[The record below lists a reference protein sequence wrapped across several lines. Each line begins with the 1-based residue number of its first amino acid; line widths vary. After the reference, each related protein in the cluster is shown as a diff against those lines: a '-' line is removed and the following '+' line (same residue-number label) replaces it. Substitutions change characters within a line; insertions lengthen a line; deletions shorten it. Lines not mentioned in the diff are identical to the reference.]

1 MTRLEFIF
9 SEILI
14 GLRRNLMMA
23 LSLVLVTMV
32 SLSLVGGGILAQKQ
46 VDTMKDYWYD
56 RVQVSIFLCGQDSD
70 APTCSGV
77 VTQAQKDQIQT
88 DLDSAQLKPYIEKV
102 YYESKKEAFNRFREQ
117 FKDNALSDSVTED
130 VMPESYRVRLKNPEE
145 YQVVS
150 QLFEDRPGVEQ
161 VETQNK
167 VLDRLFALFNG
178 GKWAAWLIAMVT
190 LVCSALNVAVTIRLT
205 AFTRRR
211 ETGIMRL
218 VGASNLVI
226 QLPFILESV
235 IAALVGA
242 ILASVLLVVA
252 TKFVVLNWLKDN
264 LGFVDYVQMGD
275 VVAVIPWL
283 FLIAIVLAGVS
294 SYLSLLR
301 YLRV

>member
-14 GLRRNLMMA
+14 GLRRNIIMA
-23 LSLVLVTMV
+23 LSLVLVTAV
-32 SLSLVGGGILAQKQ
+32 SLALVGGGILAQRQ

-70 APTCSGV
+70 AATCSGT

-88 DLDSAQLKPYIEKV
+88 DLNSSELKPYVETV
-102 YYESKKEAFNRFREQ
+102 YYESKQQAFNRFRDQ
-117 FKDNALSDSVTED
+117 FKDNALADSVTPD

-145 YQVVS
+145 YQVVA

-178 GKWAAWLIAMVT
+178 GKWVAWSIALIT
-190 LVCSALNVAVTIRLT
+190 LFCSVLNVAVTIRLT
-205 AFTRRR
+205 AFSRRR

-235 IAALVGA
+235 IAAVAGA
-242 ILASVLLVVA
+242 VIASAVLLLG
-252 TKFVVLNWLKDN
+252 TRFLVLDWLKDN

-275 VVAVIPWL
+275 ALSVVPWL
-283 FLIAIVLAGVS
+283 FLIAILISGVS
-294 SYLSLLR
+294 SYISLLR

>member
-14 GLRRNLMMA
+14 GLRRNVMMA
-23 LSLVLVTMV
+23 ASLVLVTAV
-32 SLSLVGGGILAQKQ
+32 SLGLVGGGILAQRQ
-46 VDTMKDYWYD
+46 VDTMKDFWYD

-70 APTCSGV
+70 APTCQGT

-88 DLDSAQLKPYIEKV
+88 DLASSELKPYIETV
-102 YYESKKEAFNRFREQ
+102 YYESKQQAFDRFRKQ
-117 FKDNALSDSVTED
+117 FKDNALADSVTPD
-130 VMPESYRVRLKNPEE
+130 VMPESYRVQLKNPEE

-150 QLFEDRPGVEQ
+150 QLFENRPGVEQ

-178 GKWAAWLIAMVT
+178 GKWAAWTVALVT
-190 LVCSALNVAVTIRLT
+190 LICSVLNVAVTIRLT

-226 QLPFILESV
+226 QLPFILESI
-235 IAALVGA
+235 IAAVAGA
-242 ILASVLLVVA
+242 ILASLALVVL
-252 TKFVVLNWLKDN
+252 TKFLVLVWLKDN

-275 VVAVIPWL
+275 VFSVIPWL

-301 YLRV
+301 YLKV

>member
-14 GLRRNLMMA
+14 GLRRNIMMA
-23 LSLVLVTMV
+23 LSLVLVTAV
-32 SLSLVGGGILAQKQ
+32 SLGLVGGGILAQRQ

-70 APTCSGV
+70 ASTCNGT
-77 VTQAQKDQIQT
+77 VTQAQKDQIQV
-88 DLDSAQLKPYIEKV
+88 DLNSPQLKPYIEKV
-102 YYESKKEAFNRFREQ
+102 WYESKQLAYQRFKTQ
-117 FKDNALSDSVTED
+117 FKDHALSDSVTPD

-150 QLFEDRPGVEQ
+150 QLFENRPGVEQ

-167 VLDRLFALFNG
+167 VLDRLFALFNW
-178 GKWAAWLIAMVT
+178 GKWFAWIIALVT
-190 LVCSALNVAVTIRLT
+190 LFCSVLNVAVTIRLT

-235 IAALVGA
+235 IAAVAGA
-242 ILASVLLVVA
+242 VLASIALVLV
-252 TKFVVLNWLKDN
+252 TRFIVLGWLKDN
-264 LGFVDYVQMGD
+264 LGFVDYVTIWD
-275 VVAVIPWL
+275 AVAVLPWL

-294 SYLSLLR
+294 AYISLLR